1 MDTTP
6 TALPMSVAIFPEG
19 NVKFLAPEGEDPG
32 KANDEPKNWVASGV
46 SNSEEFPG
54 HGRGTPGKPPMT
66 KSDFA
71 IGFRSFAG
79 KVQIEAT
86 QEIKDLRVSGDMA
99 YSWSHLTVAMTS
111 LETGNRTERAGH
123 VLTVLRK
130 SPSGTWLL
138 ARDANLMA
146 AGK

>member
-1 MDTTP
+1 MATDEQQIKQLMADWHDRTKEGDLEGVL
-6 TALPMSVAIFPEG
+6 ALMTDDAV
-19 NVKFLAPEGEDPG
+19 FL
-32 KANDEPKNWVASGV
+32 
-46 SNSEEFPG
+46 
-54 HGRGTPGKPPMT
+54 TPGKPPMT

-130 SPSGTWLL
+130 SPAGTWLL
-138 ARDANLMA
+138 TRDANLMA